1 MAKHKTIPRPEIIW
15 RLVPSSEICK
25 QLGISYSTLKRW
37 RKTGAILEGIH
48 WTYNPTTK
56 TRILWNLDLMR
67 DFMANGAN
75 SPAHV
80 RSIGTSHLYQV
91 PDVHKK
97 SPTGE
102 TDNERKQ

>member
-67 DFMANGAN
+67 DFMANGSN
-75 SPAHV
+75 SLAHG
-80 RSIGTSHLYQV
+80 RSIERYVASL
-91 PDVHKK
+91 PSSK
-97 SPTGE
+97 SA
-102 TDNERKQ
+102 

>member
-15 RLVPSSEICK
+15 RLVPSSEICQ
-25 QLGISYSTLKRW
+25 QLGISYSSLKRW
-37 RKTGAILEGIH
+37 RKTGAISEGIH

-75 SPAHV
+75 SPAHA
-80 RSIGTSHLYQV
+80 RSIERYIASL
-91 PDVHKK
+91 PSSK
-97 SPTGE
+97 SA
-102 TDNERKQ
+102 